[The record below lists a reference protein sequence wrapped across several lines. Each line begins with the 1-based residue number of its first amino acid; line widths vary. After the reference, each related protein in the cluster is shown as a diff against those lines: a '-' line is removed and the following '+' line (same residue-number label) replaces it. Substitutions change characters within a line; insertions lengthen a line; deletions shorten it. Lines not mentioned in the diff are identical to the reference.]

1 MEVVTLTKTNL
12 LLKGQLCATVSAVRM
27 ELDLGIFLS
36 AVPRFCYCGFDA

>member
-12 LLKGQLCATVSAVRM
+12 LVKGQLGATVGAVRM

-36 AVPRFCYCGFDA
+36 AVPQFRYCGFGA

>member
-12 LLKGQLCATVSAVRM
+12 LVKGQLCATVSAVRM

-36 AVPRFCYCGFDA
+36 AVPQLHYCGFDA